1 MSKVKVKLEM
11 CKCTKCGN
19 DMPLLR
25 KVRYGYKSCVNCS
38 TVQPVGG
45 VQIANH
51 KTGNEIQILPME
63 LANKINDL
71 ASRPGYGVMSG
82 MKHN

>member
-11 CKCTKCGN
+11 MPCIKCNK
-19 DMPLLR
+19 DMPVLR
-25 KVRYGYKSCVNCS
+25 FTKYGYKHCVNCS
-38 TVQPVGG
+38 SVERVGG

-51 KTGNEIQILPME
+51 KTGNEIQVLPME
-63 LANKINDL
+63 VANNLNRLAQR
-71 ASRPGYGVMSG
+71 SGYGVMKG